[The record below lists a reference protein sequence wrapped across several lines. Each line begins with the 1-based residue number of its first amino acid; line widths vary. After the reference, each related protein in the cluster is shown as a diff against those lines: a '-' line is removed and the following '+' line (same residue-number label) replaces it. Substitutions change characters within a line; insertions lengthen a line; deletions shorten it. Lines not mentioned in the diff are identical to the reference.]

1 MFFNT
6 VKSAKPLTIITEKPL
21 TTLLGSDAVDRV
33 IAVALGTDT
42 AADGNGGRLTL
53 DGLSIGVNVGDL
65 DLNGGV
71 VLGRD
76 ETVWALDCCSVAMGR
91 A

>member
-1 MFFNT
+1 VFFNT
-6 VKSAKPLTIITEKPL
+6 VTSAKPLTTTIEKPL
-21 TTLLGSDAVDRV
+21 TTLLGSDTVDGV

-65 DLNGGV
+65 DLDRGV

-76 ETVWALDCCSVAMGR
+76 ETVWALDCCSDAMRR